1 MTFSQIGGEE
11 GKMAEIEAKVEKRRQ
26 TRLSLSYF
34 FSTRFLL
41 RTTGLP
47 VVVVLLCIIFAA
59 IQPRFATFSNLQ
71 NVSRQASLLA
81 IIATAQAFPILS
93 GGFDISLGSQIAAV
107 SIVSALATKQFD
119 ISLGFVTGI
128 LFGSLLGTINGF
140 IIARFSVSPFVVTLG
155 MMSFARG
162 LALIITDGQP
172 VFGMPSGFRYIGNE
186 YVGPIPIPAII
197 AIAVFGMAYF
207 ILSHTR
213 IGRYLYAIGG
223 NAEAARLSGIHVSLY
238 KMLAYTF
245 CGFFTAIMAFVLSS
259 RVDSGQPAIGAGAE
273 MEAIAAVVIGG
284 IALGGGQGSILNVV
298 FGVIIISLLS
308 NGLNLINVSSY
319 LQLMTIGMVIVAA
332 VVIDQL
338 RHGEE
343 SGR

>member
-1 MTFSQIGGEE
+1 MKLAQIVGG
-11 GKMAEIEAKVEKRRQ
+11 GKMAEIESTVEKQRQ
-26 TRLSLSYF
+26 TRFALSDV
-34 FSTRFLL
+34 FSTGFLL

-47 VVVVLLCIIFAA
+47 VVVILLCIIFAV

-81 IIATAQAFPILS
+81 IIATAQTFPILS
-93 GGFDISLGSQIAAV
+93 GGFDVSLGSQIAAV
-107 SIVSALATKQFD
+107 SIVSTLVIKQ
-119 ISLGFVTGI
+119 IGMPLGFLAGI
-128 LFGSLLGTINGF
+128 VFGSLLGTVNGF

-172 VFGMPSGFRYIGNE
+172 VFGMPPGFRYLGNQ
-186 YVGPIPIPAII
+186 YFGPIPIPAII
-197 AIAVFGMAYF
+197 AIVVFAVAYF
-207 ILSHTR
+207 ILSRTR
-213 IGRYLYAIGG
+213 LGRYMYAIGG
-223 NAEAARLSGIHVSLY
+223 NAEAARLSGIHVSRY
-238 KMLAYTF
+238 RMLAYTF
-245 CGFFTAIMAFVLSS
+245 CGFFTAIMALVLSS

-273 MEAIAAVVIGG
+273 MESIAAVVIGG
-284 IALGGGQGSILNVV
+284 VALGGGQGSILNVI

-338 RHGEE
+338 RHKE
-343 SGR
+343 SAR